1 MEDFCGSGE
10 YFLNTSQ
17 VWTTHN
23 PNISECFSRS
33 VLTIL
38 PSIIL
43 LVSLIE
49 SVFLLKVNRRQETKS
64 GIKSISYVI
73 TARVTLLW
81 ILLALKI
88 ATAAADILQKNDRVS
103 TSDVIYVAISIISLL
118 VNIFIQAVQYKT
130 RSNSSG
136 LQFFYWLS
144 SALFYLPTLKRDIE
158 DLILGSRLLL
168 ASISLCYQLLL
179 TLLLATQWLHN
190 WDSSII
196 SENNVPYPLWLFFSW
211 LSGTFSVGY
220 RTGDK
225 LSVDDLPEINKK
237 ISISKVQEIFKKYSL
252 SIKKIVHSKTLT
264 VLVKSFGGTFVV
276 AGVLRAVNDVLLY
289 MTPIVFR
296 KIIQT
301 IENDDQVW
309 KGYFWC
315 VVLFITAT
323 VQVIISNHY
332 FRQAYVTAFQM
343 RTAII
348 SAIYRKTLTVANHSR
363 QEFSSGE
370 ITNLMSID
378 AQRFMEIVPF
388 LNTVWSGP
396 FQFALAI
403 YFLYDLIGPS
413 ALAGLAVFAILIPIN
428 IYGGKYGRRIQQ
440 EQMKAKDERILL
452 MNEVLQGIKV
462 LKVRK
467 HHALIS
473 IYKYFYY

>member
-17 VWTTHN
+17 VWTSHN

-33 VLTIL
+33 VLTIV

-49 SVFLLKVNRRQETKS
+49 TVFLLKVNRRQETKS

-73 TARVTLLW
+73 TARVALLW

-136 LQFFYWLS
+136 LQFFYWLC

-168 ASISLCYQLLL
+168 SSISLCYQLLL
-179 TLLLATQWLHN
+179 TLLLATQWLYN

-237 ISISKVQEIFKKYSL
+237 ISISKVQEMFKKYSL

-276 AGVLRAVNDVLLY
+276 NG
-289 MTPIVFR
+289 I
-296 KIIQT
+296 
-301 IENDDQVW
+301 
-309 KGYFWC
+309 
-315 VVLFITAT
+315 
-323 VQVIISNHY
+323 
-332 FRQAYVTAFQM
+332 
-343 RTAII
+343 
-348 SAIYRKTLTVANHSR
+348 
-363 QEFSSGE
+363 
-370 ITNLMSID
+370 
-378 AQRFMEIVPF
+378 
-388 LNTVWSGP
+388 
-396 FQFALAI
+396 
-403 YFLYDLIGPS
+403 FLYNLHLDICTT
-413 ALAGLAVFAILIPIN
+413 AQF
-428 IYGGKYGRRIQQ
+428 RIT
-440 EQMKAKDERILL
+440 
-452 MNEVLQGIKV
+452 
-462 LKVRK
+462 
-467 HHALIS
+467 
-473 IYKYFYY
+473 FT